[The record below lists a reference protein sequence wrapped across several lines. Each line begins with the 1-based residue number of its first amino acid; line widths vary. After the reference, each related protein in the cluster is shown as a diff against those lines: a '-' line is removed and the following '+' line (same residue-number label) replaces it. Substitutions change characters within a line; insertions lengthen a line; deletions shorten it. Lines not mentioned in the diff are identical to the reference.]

1 MSIENSCLPSSQP
14 TFKNIVSVI
23 VLSKNN
29 AKTIG
34 KTLNSILSAKF
45 KNGYQLEVIVVDAK
59 SQDGTEKILRTFKN
73 KIKVIYDEGK
83 GIGIARNIG
92 VKYSKGDIICFVDG
106 DCIVGDEHFIR
117 IIETFK
123 DPSIG
128 IIDVRGDIYMEKM
141 SKIQSLEFKIWK
153 YGRAY
158 SDKLIKDR
166 TFAGGAFIAF
176 RRKVFDDIG
185 GFWEYPPYGGDDMD
199 FSFRAK
205 TKGYKITVIHCKNSV
220 SIPRDNLKDLIK
232 QQMGWGRGYIHLVT
246 KYLHNNAFWESM
258 KYNRYVYKIFKK
270 NIWLYAIMRL
280 ILAPLGAI
288 RLTLYTKEVELLPYW
303 IIRRYAFLY
312 GVLADMKKSL
322 KKLDKNK

>member
-1 MSIENSCLPSSQP
+1 MNIEGSHLSQS
-14 TFKNIVSVI
+14 TLKQVISVI

-34 KTLNSILSAKF
+34 KTLNSIFSAKLE
-45 KNGYQLEVIVVDAK
+45 NNYQLEVIVVDAK
-59 SQDGTEKILRTFKN
+59 SQDGTRRILRAFEN

-83 GIGIARNIG
+83 GIGIARNLG

-106 DCIVGDEHFIR
+106 DCIVGNEHFIR
-117 IIETFK
+117 IIEAFK

-128 IIDVRGDIYMEKM
+128 IADVRGDVYMEKM

-158 SDKLIKDR
+158 SDKLIRDR
-166 TFAGGAFIAF
+166 AFAGGAFIAF
-176 RRKVFDDIG
+176 RRKVFDEIG

-205 TKGYKITVIHCKNSV
+205 TKGYKIAVIHCKKSV
-220 SIPRDNLKDLIK
+220 SIPRENLKDLIK
-232 QQMGWGRGYIHLVT
+232 QQIGWGSGYIHLVM
-246 KYLHNNAFWESM
+246 KYLHDTNFWESM
-258 KYNRYVYKIFKK
+258 KYNEYIHKILGK
-270 NIWLYAIMRL
+270 NIWIYAIMRL

-288 RLTLYTKEVELLPYW
+288 RLVLYAKEVELLPYW

-312 GVLADMKKSL
+312 GVLRDMKKSL
-322 KKLDKNK
+322 KALKLGIL

>member
-1 MSIENSCLPSSQP
+1 MNTKNFLLSQSKLPP
-14 TFKNIVSVI
+14 EHLISVV

-34 KTLNSILSAKF
+34 KTLKSIFSANV
-45 KNGYQLEVIVVDAK
+45 KNGYKLEVIVVDAR
-59 SQDGTEKILRTFKN
+59 SCDGTEKILEDFKD

-106 DCIVGDEHFIR
+106 DCIVGKEHFNCIVDA
-117 IIETFK
+117 FK
-123 DPSIG
+123 DPTVG
-128 IIDVRGDIYMEKM
+128 IIDIKGSTYMKGM

-158 SDKLIKDR
+158 SDKLVKER
-166 TFAGGAFIAF
+166 AFAGGAFIAF
-176 RRKVFDDIG
+176 RREVFNKIG

-205 TKGYKITVIHCKNSV
+205 TKGYKIVVVPCKNSI
-220 SIPRDNLKDLIK
+220 SIPRENLRDLIK
-232 QQMGWGRGYIHLVT
+232 QQIGWGSGYIHLVA
-246 KYLHNNAFWESM
+246 KYLHNTEFWESM
-258 KYNRYVYKIFKK
+258 KYNKYIYKIFRK
-270 NIWLYAIMRL
+270 NIWFYAIMRL

-288 RLTLYTKEVELLPYW
+288 RLVLHAKEIELLPYW

-312 GVLADMKKSL
+312 GILKNIKKAF
-322 KKLDKNK
+322 KALDKI